1 MCALRPFAAWFA
13 ARVASTHSQEQEKY
27 MIRFTKLA
35 AAVICS
41 LPLIAS
47 AQTPSPNPKITPADA
62 PRTNLERQQTQTV
75 GDAPKYG
82 QAGSD
87 IGNVKNRKDD
97 AGKPKVK
104 KVKKMK
110 KTADTPPDATT
121 TK

>member
-1 MCALRPFAAWFA
+1 MN
-13 ARVASTHSQEQEKY
+13 H
-27 MIRFTKLA
+27 FTKLA

-47 AQTPSPNPKITPADA
+47 AQTPSTNSKVTPADA
-62 PRTNLERQQTQTV
+62 PRSNLEKQQTQDK

-87 IGNVKNRKDD
+87 AGNQMNREDN

-104 KVKKMK
+104 KAKKAK
-110 KTADTPPDATT
+110 KTDDTATPDATT